1 MAEILWDVVTL
12 NNNSNND
19 NVVEPFKPFLYLC
32 VLLFFL
38 FTLLFPFHHHK
49 QIFLL
54 SHLEMEIFLLL
65 FRQNS

>member
-1 MAEILWDVVTL
+1 MRRCHPQQQQQQRQR
-12 NNNSNND
+12 
-19 NVVEPFKPFLYLC
+19 EPFKPFLYLC